1 MLNKS
6 LIREYFAQLAVSIM
20 FLCVLI
26 VGYQEWRLF
35 PDYWQIR
42 IGISSSYFYLLAA
55 FGLLMIRIL
64 DFKKISLVSHKVH
77 DVTLLVTISHLLLGL
92 LVNFL
97 EFIYEFNYGFTA
109 YRIFGEEILYFSII
123 LTSLFV
129 ISLPWS
135 YLRRRGQI
143 LSFLLPIPLYCLML
157 YLYRFEN
164 KLFLTLIAEDS
175 IVEYS
180 TALFFIISS
189 FGFFWLQ
196 QHIEPKIIKFG
207 LLLAAI
213 GLFVIGGE
221 EVSWGQRIL
230 GISTPAV
237 IAEQNLQHEITLHNL
252 KSIYYHVVPAYV
264 AIGILAGAVLPAFK
278 LLADKL
284 FKAKAKI
291 VSRWLPGF
299 VTSIYF
305 LQLSIQR
312 YLTPE
317 YGYSADRF
325 ADWDTVIVNE
335 FAEAMAALG
344 VLVFVAGLIWQERDK
359 IKLNLKYNPLINA
372 KKPKN

>member
-1 MLNKS
+1 
-6 LIREYFAQLAVSIM
+6 
-20 FLCVLI
+20 
-26 VGYQEWRLF
+26 
-35 PDYWQIR
+35 
-42 IGISSSYFYLLAA
+42 
-55 FGLLMIRIL
+55 
-64 DFKKISLVSHKVH
+64 
-77 DVTLLVTISHLLLGL
+77 
-92 LVNFL
+92 
-97 EFIYEFNYGFTA
+97 
-109 YRIFGEEILYFSII
+109 
-123 LTSLFV
+123 
-129 ISLPWS
+129 
-135 YLRRRGQI
+135 
-143 LSFLLPIPLYCLML
+143 ML

-196 QHIEPKIIKFG
+196 QHIEPKLIKYG

-213 GLFVIGGE
+213 GLFIIGGE

-237 IAEQNLQHEITLHNL
+237 IADNNTQHEITLHNL
-252 KSIYYHVVPAYV
+252 KSIYYYVVPAYV
-264 AIGILAGAVLPAFK
+264 AVGFLAGAVVPAFK

-317 YGYSADRF
+317 YGYTVDRF

>member
-1 MLNKS
+1 
-6 LIREYFAQLAVSIM
+6 LIHEYFAQLAASII

-64 DFKKISLVSHKVH
+64 DFKKISLMSHKVL
-77 DVTLLVTISHLLLGL
+77 DAFLLATIAHLLLGL

-109 YRIFGEEILYFSII
+109 YRIFGEEILLFSII

-143 LSFLLPIPLYCLML
+143 LSFLLPIPLYSLML
-157 YLYRFEN
+157 YLYRVDI
-164 KLFLTLIAEDS
+164 KLFNFLVAEDS

-180 TALFFIISS
+180 TAIFFLLSS
-189 FGFFWLQ
+189 FGLFWLYR
-196 QHIEPKIIKFG
+196 HVELKLIKYG
-207 LLLAAI
+207 ILLAAI
-213 GLFVIGGE
+213 GLFIIGGE

-317 YGYSADRF
+317 YGYTVDRF
-325 ADWDTVIVNE
+325 TDWDTVIVNE